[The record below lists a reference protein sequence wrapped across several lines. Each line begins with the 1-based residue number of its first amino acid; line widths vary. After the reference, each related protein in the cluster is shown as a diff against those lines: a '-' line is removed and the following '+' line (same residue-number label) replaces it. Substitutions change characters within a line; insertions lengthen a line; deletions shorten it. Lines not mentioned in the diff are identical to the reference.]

1 MFRSG
6 FIGIIGLPNAGK
18 SSLMN
23 FLVQEK
29 VSIVTAKPQ
38 TTRRR
43 MMGIVSSDEGQV
55 IFVDA
60 PGVLKTSQG
69 LNKFLAQEAQDVIQ
83 QSDVLMVVIAA
94 DTKEKEQAEKIIE
107 MVEESKKPWFAV
119 ITKVDLAEF
128 KRRVEALKTMLA
140 FHKNC
145 YGLVETANSESKELK
160 EINTQARREILKL
173 SLEKLP
179 ESPKPL
185 YDVELFTPHTV
196 KELVAEIVREQCFEV
211 LHHEIPYSVA
221 VRVQKYDESDPKMPK
236 IYAEILVARDSHKPI
251 LIGKGGAT
259 IKEIG
264 TLARKSIEKMQGHQV
279 FLSLEV
285 AVRENWYDNMNLM
298 KELGYVV
305 E

>member
-43 MMGIVSSDEGQV
+43 MMGIVSSEAGQA

-60 PGVLKTSQG
+60 PGVLKTTQG
-69 LNKFLAQEAQDVIQ
+69 LNKFLAQEAQDVIH
-83 QSDVLMVVIAA
+83 QSDVLMVVLAA
-94 DTKEKEQAEKIIE
+94 DTKEKEQAEKIVA

-119 ITKVDLAEF
+119 ITKVDLQEF
-128 KRRVEALKTMLA
+128 QRRAEALKTMLA

-145 YGLVETANSESKELK
+145 YGLVELANCESKDLK
-160 EINTQARREILKL
+160 ETNNQARQEILRL

-264 TLARKSIEKMQGHQV
+264 ILARKSIERMQGHQV

-285 AVRENWYDNMNLM
+285 AVREDWYDNQNLM